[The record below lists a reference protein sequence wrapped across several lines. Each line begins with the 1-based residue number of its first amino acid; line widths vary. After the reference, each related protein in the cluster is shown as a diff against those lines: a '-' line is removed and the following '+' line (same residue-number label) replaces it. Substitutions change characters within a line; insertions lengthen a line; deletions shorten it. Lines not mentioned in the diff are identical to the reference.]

1 MSLYPFQT
9 YELTQTDG
17 TYTYFPYNTTPDPNN
32 IGDTLPDLFI
42 TDSLD
47 AATSSLQL
55 GIDPL
60 ETQVIEIG
68 SAGVTTTVY
77 GAVNLL
83 HPINVLSATIT
94 NDLNVGG
101 KTTLANVSATE
112 LTSTGIGA
120 SILKTTTLNATG
132 TSTLGPLYAG
142 NCSLWNVSA
151 ARVDLNT
158 LTAVN
163 CSVSNV
169 SASRLDANTLTAT
182 NVSTTN
188 FMVGNVLTS
197 IPIHTGFTNVVDPVG
212 SAISLNTFTSVTPNG
227 VAAQTGNFYTYT
239 STYDPPLEYNTITG
253 KLNLTPVFAQT
264 TYRVCISVNALNNP
278 VDLSFQDDVS
288 TLFTIGTI
296 ATTPRKKYVF
306 YLKPTVTGRLY
317 LTISRAALSGAVE
330 IQYDFLSVDAWYET
344 NLTTVNATGS
354 ALLAS
359 GGGQVGIGTTDPRY
373 TLDVSGS
380 MRVTGEANIG
390 SSSTTVTMT
399 GSTIK
404 QVVPLLGGGQI
415 ENIVGNTT
423 VASSLS
429 TTFNRKYVTPVG
441 GDTACYTIT
450 SNTVD
455 QYTNQ
460 YFEIYV
466 SGANNNRGGYTY
478 KGCFGVEKR
487 GSGSITPSSVST
499 LFYYS
504 TTTIIPVITFSLTG
518 QVLTL
523 RVNTSGGGSSDQNF
537 VTTLTAYPTASLL
550 TGGVVQLVD
559 FIITAV

>member
-1 MSLYPFQT
+1 MSLYPFET
-9 YELTQTDG
+9 YELTQTSG
-17 TYTYFPYNTTPDPNN
+17 TYTYFEPNNTPADPNT
-32 IGDTLPDLFI
+32 ITDLFI

-55 GIDPL
+55 GTDPL

-77 GAVNLL
+77 GAVNFL

-94 NDLNVGG
+94 NGLNVGG

-112 LTSTGIGA
+112 LTSTGIDA

-132 TSTLGPLYAG
+132 TSTLGPVYAG
-142 NCSLWNVSA
+142 NCSLLNVSA

-169 SASRLDANTLTAT
+169 SVSRLDANTLTAT

-188 FMVGNVLTS
+188 FMVGNVIS
-197 IPIHTGFTNVVDPVG
+197 AIPIHTGYTNVADTVG
-212 SAISLNTFTSVTPNG
+212 SQISLNTFTSVTPLG
-227 VAAQTGNFYTYT
+227 VATQTGGFYTYT
-239 STYDPPLEYNTITG
+239 STNSPGYNMITG

-296 ATTPRKKYVF
+296 NTTLPRKKYVF

-317 LTISRAALSGAVE
+317 LTISRAAEFGAAE

-359 GGGQVGIGTTDPRY
+359 SGGQVGVGTTDPEY

-380 MRVTGEANIG
+380 MRITGEATINKLTL
-390 SSSTTVTMT
+390 SAPVTSAYT
-399 GSTIK
+399 
-404 QVVPLLGGGQI
+404 VVPTTGQI
-415 ENIVGNTT
+415 GFVATTILNNTDATLGADPFTTTGFSSQSLAKVNLTAGTWLLTANINAPQNSTSGYVVLSIGPIANTFTIGNDNF
-423 VASSLS
+423 VQS
-429 TTFNRKYVTPVG
+429 
-441 GDTACYTIT
+441 
-450 SNTVD
+450 
-455 QYTNQ
+455 
-460 YFEIYV
+460 
-466 SGANNNRGGYTY
+466 ANNSGYGLGY
-478 KGCFGVEKR
+478 FV
-487 GSGSITPSSVST
+487 SSVVQITANTS
-499 LFYYS
+499 YYMTVRTS
-504 TTTIIPVITFSLTG
+504 VTG
-518 QVLTL
+518 QI
-523 RVNTSGGGSSDQNF
+523 VNYYKFKATRI
-537 VTTLTAYPTASLL
+537 A
-550 TGGVVQLVD
+550 
-559 FIITAV
+559 

>member
-1 MSLYPFQT
+1 MST
-9 YELTQTDG
+9 YLEYESTQTDG
-17 TYTYFPYNTTPDPNN
+17 NYTYFEESKTQDPNN

-55 GIDPL
+55 GTDPL
-60 ETQVIEIG
+60 ETQVIEMG

-77 GAVNLL
+77 GAVNFL

-94 NDLNVGG
+94 NGLNVGG

-112 LTSTGIGA
+112 LTSTGIDA

-132 TSTLGPLYAG
+132 TSTLGPVYAG

-169 SASRLDANTLTAT
+169 SVSRLDANTLTAT
-182 NVSTTN
+182 NVSTANLT
-188 FMVGNVLTS
+188 VGNVLST
-197 IPIHTGFTNVVDPVG
+197 IPIHTGYTNVAETVG
-212 SAISLNTFTSVTPNG
+212 TAISLNTFTYATPNG
-227 VAAQTGNFYTYT
+227 VAAQIGQDNFYTYT
-239 STYDPPLEYNTITG
+239 STYDPPLEYNMITG

-296 ATTPRKKYVF
+296 ETSPRKKYVF

-317 LTISRAALSGAVE
+317 LTITRAALSGAAE

-359 GGGQVGIGTTDPRY
+359 SGGQVGIGTTNPEY
-373 TLDVSGS
+373 TLDVSGT
-380 MRVTGEANIG
+380 MRVTGEVLVNTPITPVYSYPVLVAGQIG
-390 SSSTTVTMT
+390 YVYPTVVGTGTITVEDRIHKLLLSQTVPSGVFLVSAYYRAYTTTTPTFSAINVGPSVGVQTDACSIITNSSVTPT
-399 GSTIK
+399 SCVTCFLNYSAPGIIYSSAFVGAAGSIVGSTCILK
-404 QVVPLLGGGQI
+404 VMR
-415 ENIVGNTT
+415 
-423 VASSLS
+423 VA
-429 TTFNRKYVTPVG
+429 
-441 GDTACYTIT
+441 
-450 SNTVD
+450 
-455 QYTNQ
+455 
-460 YFEIYV
+460 
-466 SGANNNRGGYTY
+466 
-478 KGCFGVEKR
+478 
-487 GSGSITPSSVST
+487 
-499 LFYYS
+499 
-504 TTTIIPVITFSLTG
+504 
-518 QVLTL
+518 
-523 RVNTSGGGSSDQNF
+523 
-537 VTTLTAYPTASLL
+537 
-550 TGGVVQLVD
+550 
-559 FIITAV
+559 